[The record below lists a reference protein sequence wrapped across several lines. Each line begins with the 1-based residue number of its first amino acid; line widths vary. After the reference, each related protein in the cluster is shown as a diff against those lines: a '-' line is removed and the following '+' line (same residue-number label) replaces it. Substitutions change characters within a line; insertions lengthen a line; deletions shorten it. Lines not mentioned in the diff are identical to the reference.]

1 MRQNQATQAQVE
13 QENDVTK
20 RPVLL
25 FSCKALTS
33 CLMTFQISILCVCK
47 LVILSTHQVLIT
59 PKEAYFLGRK
69 PRGQRHATRNLSRLW
84 EQHCKWPAQDI

>member
-47 LVILSTHQVLIT
+47 LVILSTHQVFNHTQGGILFG
-59 PKEAYFLGRK
+59 PQAAWAAPRNQK
-69 PRGQRHATRNLSRLW
+69 PFQVMGATL
-84 EQHCKWPAQDI
+84 